1 MNYLAVESCHASPKC
16 RVQDGRVVDHT
27 LHDETLVL
35 DDKFKLTSI
44 PHIKA
49 FYLVDRGEAHS
60 AGAFGGSTTG
70 PHARMID
77 TALIVTE

>member
-1 MNYLAVESCHASPKC
+1 MLLLSAELRMA
-16 RVQDGRVVDHT
+16 VVDHT
-27 LHDETLVL
+27 LHETLVL

-44 PHIKA
+44 THIKA